1 MVLTEFQ
8 FQKHLVSLG
17 SFKIKV
23 VVRFISQT
31 VGYFVL
37 NICVAFVPP
46 HAAPSAFQ
54 KDPFLEDRRH
64 ITSLSSCHSHSQE
77 EGEAIVEVM
86 VCEKCA

>member
-54 KDPFLEDRRH
+54 KDPFFGRQETH
-64 ITSLSSCHSHSQE
+64 NITVLSSQSLTGGRRSYC
-77 EGEAIVEVM
+77 GINGL
-86 VCEKCA
+86 